1 VLKDIAVQTKALVQ
15 ILHIVK
21 SELVSTGET
30 PSKKTRQ
37 INFELLFNETPHEY
51 VFLEEEHVVKGI
63 EKAVKEF
70 VPDILAMVPHKLEFW
85 DVLLKRGKIDKIAMH
100 ILLALSFCHL

>member
-1 VLKDIAVQTKALVQ
+1 MGMRGSSSEYKLFGSVTISSIRGGIFPVLAIPSRAKFSPIHKILFACEHNYLSPKNRLTVLKDIAVQTKALVQ

-37 INFELLFNETPHEY
+37 INL
-51 VFLEEEHVVKGI
+51 I
-63 EKAVKEF
+63 
-70 VPDILAMVPHKLEFW
+70 I
-85 DVLLKRGKIDKIAMH
+85 I
-100 ILLALSFCHL
+100 